1 MTTEISKGNA
11 RFLGLDTSEEIT
23 QEKVFELYRLW
34 QDSIKQLDAKIKT
47 LKPYL
52 IDIVEDNGGKFEH
65 DGYVAQMIESK
76 PTKSL
81 KTKDEVLAV
90 VPKKYHWNILKDVER
105 KPYLKVAVAPKDNIA
120 EVIVNKSSKKLQ
132 ASN

>member
-1 MTTEISKGNA
+1 MTTEISKGNV

-52 IDIVEDNGGKFEH
+52 H
-65 DGYVAQMIESK
+65 C
-76 PTKSL
+76 
-81 KTKDEVLAV
+81 
-90 VPKKYHWNILKDVER
+90 
-105 KPYLKVAVAPKDNIA
+105 
-120 EVIVNKSSKKLQ
+120 
-132 ASN
+132 